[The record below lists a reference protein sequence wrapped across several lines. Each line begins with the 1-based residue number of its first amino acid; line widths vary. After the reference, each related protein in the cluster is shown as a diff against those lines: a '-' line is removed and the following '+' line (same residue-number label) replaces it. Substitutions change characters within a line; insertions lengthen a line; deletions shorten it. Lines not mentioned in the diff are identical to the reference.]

1 MNSYGVAP
9 TAPSRQRVYRFHH
22 LGMLSL
28 GFAPPE
34 PPRALAGVEGL
45 EPPTRGF
52 GDRCS
57 PKLSYTPRPLVQQ
70 DYSKG
75 SETQSMERG
84 HPLRRRGL
92 LTAILR

>member
-22 LGMLSL
+22 LGTPSSYY
-28 GFAPPE
+28 E
-34 PPRALAGVEGL
+34 RAAVLLPLDLAGVEGL

-57 PKLSYTPRPLVQQ
+57 PKLSYTPLQLSQAAV
-70 DYSKG
+70 
-75 SETQSMERG
+75 
-84 HPLRRRGL
+84 
-92 LTAILR
+92 